1 MGHAIR
7 AGIAAILL
15 GAGGCQI
22 SPDGLD
28 VYVEGAKGREKQRG
42 ARYDDA
48 PPYRTSTAEVRA
60 GVVLHFRIG
69 PKPEPEPP
77 ETP

>member
-1 MGHAIR
+1 MEQMIR
-7 AGIAAILL
+7 AGIATLL
-15 GAGGCQI
+15 LAASGCAI
-22 SPDGLD
+22 SPEGLD

-42 ARYDDA
+42 ARYDDT

-69 PKPEPEPP
+69 PRPAE